1 VLDPFEYNLVSTPSP
16 DSATS
21 RSQGGVEW
29 GLLCDCLFGGVERN
43 KGFEWGTQDRLQRPL
58 RGVGFRGRL
67 DEIVMG
73 C

>member
-43 KGFEWGTQDRLQRPL
+43 KGSSGETGSSSTPFARCRISGEAR
-58 RGVGFRGRL
+58 
-67 DEIVMG
+67 
-73 C
+73 